1 MTKQQQTTTQ
11 ATQETTVSVFGNNEL
26 LLNIAEIC
34 NIDKVKGI
42 NYDAMNDASN
52 FLPYALLIMQDE
64 KAKNEKAVE
73 KLNEKIGE
81 LPKPSKRNASE
92 KAFALLTEEKISAFA
107 SRNEELQTAITSIE
121 NLKMP
126 VTSIAA
132 TWAFAKGTTDFGK
145 DSIVQNRQKINDCL
159 DELRKLCVKHD
170 ELIRTFANEKG
181 TANEQA
187 CHGQIYKDMKSQ
199 LCDLFTSLF
208 NQNITANQQDVCSF
222 IATVMYCNVGVNE
235 NSNSYAKYGLANN
248 KTMLRK
254 ACALLCDKL
263 ARRQVQVKD
272 NGKVKSNELVLK
284 VDKNTTIFPTS
295 EQKIKDEQKDE
306 QVETK

>member
-11 ATQETTVSVFGNNEL
+11 TTMQENAVSVFGTNEL
-26 LLNIAEIC
+26 LLNIAEVC
-34 NIDKVKGI
+34 NIDQIKGI
-42 NYDAMNDASN
+42 NYDAMNDSAN

-64 KAKNEKAVE
+64 LAKNEKAVE
-73 KLNEKIGE
+73 KLNEKLNE
-81 LPKPSKRNASE
+81 LPKASKRNASE

-107 SRNEELQTAITSIE
+107 SRNEELQVAITSIE

-132 TWAFAKGTTDFGK
+132 CWAFAKGTTDFGK
-145 DSIVQNRQKINDCL
+145 DSIVQNRQKISDCL
-159 DELRKLCVKHD
+159 EELRKLCIKHD

-181 TANEQA
+181 SINEPA
-187 CHGQIYKDMKSQ
+187 CHGQVYKDMKSQ
-199 LCDLFTSLF
+199 LCDLFTALF

-222 IATVMYCNVGVNE
+222 IATVMYCKVGVNE

-272 NGKVKSNELVLK
+272 NGKIEASDLVLK

-295 EQKIKDEQKDE
+295 EQKIEDK
-306 QVETK
+306 QVKTK

>member
-1 MTKQQQTTTQ
+1 MTKQQQT
-11 ATQETTVSVFGNNEL
+11 TQETTVSVFGSNEL

-52 FLPYALLIMQDE
+52 FLPYTLLIMQDE
-64 KAKNEKAVE
+64 LAKNEKAIGKLVE
-73 KLNEKIGE
+73 KIDE

-92 KAFALLTEEKISAFA
+92 KAFALLSEEKISAFKG
-107 SRNEELQTAITSIE
+107 RNEELATAIASIE
-121 NLKMP
+121 NLKLP
-126 VTSIAA
+126 VTSLSAC
-132 TWAFAKGTTDFGK
+132 WAFAKGTTDFGK

-181 TANEQA
+181 SVNEQA
-187 CHGQIYKDMKSQ
+187 CHGQIYKQMKEQ
-199 LCDLFTSLF
+199 LCDLFTALF

-222 IATVMYCNVGVNE
+222 IATVMYCKVGVNE
-235 NSNSYAKYGLANN
+235 NSNSFAKYGLANN

-263 ARRQVQVKD
+263 ARRQVQVSDK
-272 NGKVKSNELVLK
+272 GKVENNELVLK
-284 VDKNTTIFPTS
+284 VDKNTTIFPTKQ
-295 EQKIKDEQKDE
+295 EIKDEQVK
-306 QVETK
+306 TK